1 MARPTTLVELM
12 LQAGIQPDAAAGNLR
27 RSAARNQEAVRRL
40 NAERPVVSD
49 RNMGFLPLADAST
62 KDSDPSVMGRIGG
75 ALLKGLDIIDT
86 PRAAVV
92 SGVKEIS
99 DTIYGSRVG
108 EGLDSL
114 FGTSDAE
121 RKANLDR
128 MGTGSWQDFKD
139 QMWRNAGSQELLL
152 NNQSGGWQRSVAGFG
167 LDLLLDPTAWVSAG
181 VLPAGAKGA
190 KAVARTALGEAVNT
204 GSRKSIAREVAAA
217 AAREGLEESPAVQK
231 LVAESFSRGRGAL
244 TPRGLKAAGVTA
256 DEAQRLGVP
265 QMQRLIGVGKNKAAI
280 PGTRAFTNAAEDM
293 KGAFKSAL
301 GSGKGADWWRAMR
314 ITDEAGERAFT
325 NAARNTANST
335 AKRFEGAVGA
345 ASSTRTR
352 TVARG
357 IVNDEVKIVARTM
370 GKRLRRLT
378 PTSASE
384 VTDAIERGVFDAD
397 PSGLAPEIRD
407 LFARMKAKM
416 ESVGVTL
423 GNRGETYV
431 PHVVTRDARLAA
443 RENPE
448 LAKIVTSLNTKESF
462 QGERLMQGTIREINE
477 KSMAEHGVKLLEDD
491 VRDLV
496 GGYMHQAERAMS
508 RSVQATELK
517 RLGVADDLVEATM
530 LREFDDVEQKLLDDY
545 QAKLKATRQDQKV
558 ALRDGRSVRRRQA
571 VEARKQIIA
580 KRSSLAAKIST
591 RQHELNSMLVE
602 RGERAAKL
610 QVSERKLAAAT
621 AARDTWVQAAKRERG
636 NALRRARAKVA
647 ALDAEI
653 AEHNNAIQ
661 SLRDDLDMTVP
672 TTIPDGPTG
681 AVRAAAASNRVVRS
695 KRQRLGARILAAQ
708 DELASMTDEYTALGA
723 QHDALKVA
731 RTPLGSD
738 PSIAGDAEKTL
749 IGKQKNMDRLERS
762 VGKQSA
768 VIDNA
773 ALTFDAVAADKATTV
788 ARLQKYDDILADM
801 EKKAAGS
808 KDVGKGKI
816 SVEKA
821 QELKDELDEIMRVLN
836 VSNDPV
842 LETLA
847 KLDAQA
853 VIHDIEAAR
862 LGERAAGIEEILG
875 TLRDPRFREYS
886 VRQTVQGY
894 SEIPGGLQVPTW
906 MDDALKVE
914 RTINDPKWQNAF
926 VNGVRQFRGLWKAY
940 ALARPGFL
948 GRNAYSSTFGFFLE
962 AGPSAAK
969 SYSKYAKFQWMVHNN
984 PTDYMEKAAAEWGDD
999 VAQQLDQARQV
1010 VAGSGGGLA
1019 PNEVQMDA
1027 LSGASINPLKQTF
1040 VPLRAGAKANETF
1053 EHSVRGAHAF
1063 NVIQRGGSPETAL
1076 DVVEKWQFNYRDL
1089 TKTDEFMRNTAVP
1102 FWTFW
1107 TKNIA
1112 LQAEVWA
1119 KHPDRLNRTYFN
1131 AMRNIGYG
1139 DSDVDQPDYYS
1150 REFALR
1156 LSGDATGKVKYLF
1169 PDLPSFQFITDM
1181 DKLTSGDAPNKI
1193 LSQMGPWVKAPIE
1206 MYTGENLFTGY
1217 PYANSFSQKD
1227 SAGNDIGRKAPL
1239 WAEIPGVEQLL
1250 TSTGL
1255 AARGERSGDLLM
1267 KDKVEAQ
1274 VENLLPPFSQLDR
1287 LFPTRESDASKADQ
1301 NRLSWLT
1308 GLSIRENTPEMRA
1321 KKRLFDERD
1330 AANEERISRVLA
1342 GL

>member
-1 MARPTTLVELM
+1 VRSRRKVT
-12 LQAGIQPDAAAGNLR
+12 AA
-27 RSAARNQEAVRRL
+27 
-40 NAERPVVSD
+40 PVVSD
-49 RNMGFLPLADAST
+49 RNKGFLPLSDAST
-62 KDSDPSVMGRIGG
+62 KEPEQGVMGRIGG
-75 ALLKGLDIIDT
+75 AVLQGLDIIDT

-92 SGVKEIS
+92 SGVKELS

-108 EGLDSL
+108 GALDDL
-114 FGTSDAE
+114 MGTSDEE
-121 RKANLDR
+121 RQANLDR

-139 QMWRNAGSQELLL
+139 QTWRNAGSQELLL
-152 NNQSGGWQRSVAGFG
+152 GNQSGGWQRSAAGFG
-167 LDLLLDPTAWVSAG
+167 LDVLLDPTAW
-181 VLPAGAKGA
+181 LTAGATTAGSKAA
-190 KAVARTALGEAVNT
+190 KTALEQAVNT
-204 GSRKSIAREVAAA
+204 GSRKSIARELGAAA
-217 AAREGLEESPAVQK
+217 TREGLQDSPAVQK

-244 TPRGLKAAGVTA
+244 TPRGLKAAGVSA
-256 DEAQRLGVP
+256 DDAARLGVP
-265 QMQRLIGVGKNKAAI
+265 QMQRFIGVGKNKAAI
-280 PGTRAFTNAAEDM
+280 PGTRQLTNVAEDM
-293 KGAFKSAL
+293 KGSFKSAL
-301 GSGKGADWWRAMR
+301 GSGKGADWWRAIR

-325 NAARNTANST
+325 NAARTLTNST
-335 AKRFEGAVGA
+335 AKRFEGAMGA
-345 ASSTRTR
+345 ASSAGTRR
-352 TVARG
+352 VARG
-357 IVNDEVKIVARTM
+357 VVNDEVKIVARTM
-370 GKRLRRLT
+370 GKRLRNLT
-378 PTSASE
+378 PTSAPD
-384 VTDAIERGVFDAD
+384 VTDAIERGVLDAD
-397 PSGLAPEIRD
+397 PSGLAPEVRD
-407 LFARMKAKM
+407 FFARMKDKM
-416 ESVGVTL
+416 ESVGVVF
-423 GNRGETYV
+423 GDRGPTYV
-431 PHVVTRDARLAA
+431 PHVVSREARLAA

-448 LAKIVTSLNTKESF
+448 LAKIVSSLNTKESF

-477 KSMAEHGVKLLEDD
+477 RSMAEHGVKLLEDD
-491 VRDLV
+491 VRDLI

-508 RSVQATELK
+508 RSVQAQELK

-530 LREFDDVEQKLLDDY
+530 VRQFDDVEQKLLDDY
-545 QAKLKATRQDQKV
+545 QKKLKATRQDQRV
-558 ALRDGRSVRRRQA
+558 ALRDGRTVRRRQA
-571 VEARKQIIA
+571 AEARKQIVA

-602 RGERAAKL
+602 RGERVAKL
-610 QVSERKLAAAT
+610 QVSERKLVAAT
-621 AARDTWVQAAKRERG
+621 AARDTWLVAAKRERG
-636 NALRRARAKVA
+636 NALRRAKAKVA
-647 ALDAEI
+647 AFDAEI
-653 AEHNNAIQ
+653 VEHNKAIQ
-661 SLRDDLDMTVP
+661 SLKDDLDMTVP
-672 TTIPDGPTG
+672 TVIPDGPLG
-681 AVRAAAASNRVVRS
+681 ATRQAVTENRVVRS
-695 KRQRLGARILAAQ
+695 KRQRLGARILTAQ
-708 DELASMTDEYTALGA
+708 DELAALTDEYTALGE
-723 QHDALKVA
+723 QHEALKVA

-738 PSIAGDAEKTL
+738 PSIAGDAEKML
-749 IGKQKNMDRLERS
+749 IGKQRNMDRLERS
-762 VGKQSA
+762 IGKQSA

-801 EKKAAGS
+801 ERRAAGA

-816 SVEKA
+816 NLERA
-821 QELKDELDEIMRVLN
+821 QELKDELDEIMHVLN

-842 LETLA
+842 RETLA

-862 LGERAAGIEEILG
+862 LGERAAGIEEIIG
-875 TLRDPRFREYS
+875 TLKDPRFREYS
-886 VRQTVQGY
+886 VRQTIQGY

-926 VNGVRQFRGLWKAY
+926 VNGVRQMRGLWKAY

-969 SYSKYAKFQWMVHNN
+969 SYSKYVQFQHMVQNN
-984 PTDYMEKAAAEWGDD
+984 PTDYMEKAAAKWGDD
-999 VAQQLDQARQV
+999 VAQQLDQARTI

-1027 LSGASINPLKQTF
+1027 LEGASFNPLKQTF
-1040 VPLRAGAKANETF
+1040 VPLRVAAKGNETF

-1107 TKNIA
+1107 SKNIA

-1131 AMRNIGYG
+1131 AMRNLGYG
-1139 DSDVDQPDYYS
+1139 TSDTDQPDYYS
-1150 REFALR
+1150 QDFAIR
-1156 LSGDATGKVKYLF
+1156 FAGDAAGTTKYLF
-1169 PDLPSFQFITDM
+1169 PELPSFQFISDM
-1181 DKLTSGDAPNKI
+1181 DALTSGEAPNKI
-1193 LSQMGPWVKAPIE
+1193 LSQMGPWIKAPVE
-1206 MYTGENLFTGY
+1206 MFTGENLFSGY

-1227 SAGNDIGRKAPL
+1227 SAGNDIGRKAPR

-1250 TSTGL
+1250 TGTGL

-1287 LFPTRESDASKADQ
+1287 LFPTRESDAAKADQ
-1301 NRLSWLT
+1301 NRLAWLT
-1308 GLSIRENTPEMRA
+1308 GLSVRENTPEMRA
-1321 KKRLFDERD
+1321 RKRLFDERD
-1330 AANEERISRVLA
+1330 AATQERISRVLA

>member
-1 MARPTTLVELM
+1 MAVDAKAQKLVDLM
-12 LQAGIQPDAAAGNLR
+12 YAAGIQPDGAADVLRRNAAAGVRER
-27 RSAARNQEAVRRL
+27 RKVAA
-40 NAERPVVSD
+40 PVVSAGN
-49 RNMGFLPLADAST
+49 RGVIPFADAELGQ
-62 KDSDPSVMGRIGG
+62 DGGPSVMGRIGG
-75 ALLKGLDIIDT
+75 ALLQGLDVIDT

-92 SGVKEIS
+92 SGVKELS

-114 FGTSDAE
+114 FGTSDEE
-121 RKANLDR
+121 RQANLDR

-139 QMWRNAGSQELLL
+139 QTWRNAGSQELLL
-152 NNQSGGWQRSVAGFG
+152 GNQPGGWQRSVAGFG
-167 LDLLLDPTAWVSAG
+167 LDVLLDPTAWVT
-181 VLPAGAKGA
+181 AGATSVGGKVA
-190 KAVARTALGEAVNT
+190 KNALETAVNT
-204 GSRKSIAREVAAA
+204 GSRKSIARELGAAA
-217 AAREGLEESPAVQK
+217 TREGLQDSAAVQK

-244 TPRGLKAAGVTA
+244 TPRGLKAAGVSA
-256 DEAQRLGVP
+256 DEAARLGVP
-265 QMQRLIGVGKNKAAI
+265 QMQRLIGVGKNKAVI
-280 PGTRAFTNAAEDM
+280 PGTRRLTNAAEDM
-293 KGAFKSAL
+293 KGSFKSAL
-301 GSGKGADWWRAMR
+301 GSGKGADWWRAIR

-325 NAARNTANST
+325 NAARTLSNST
-335 AKRFEGAVGA
+335 AKRFEGAMGA
-345 ASSTRTR
+345 ASSATTRR
-352 TVARG
+352 VARG
-357 IVNDEVKIVARTM
+357 IVNDEVKVVARTL
-370 GKRLRRLT
+370 GPRLRKL
-378 PTSASE
+378 SATTGPE

-407 LFARMKAKM
+407 FFGRMKAKM
-416 ESVGVTL
+416 ESVGVVL
-423 GNRGETYV
+423 GDRGETYV
-431 PHVVTRDARLAA
+431 PHIVSREARLAA

-462 QGERLMQGTIREINE
+462 QGQRLMEGTIREINE
-477 KSMAEHGVKLLEDD
+477 KSVAEHGVKLLEDD
-491 VRDLV
+491 VRDLI

-508 RSVQATELK
+508 RSVQAQELK

-530 LREFDDVEQKLLDDY
+530 LRDFDEVEQKLLADY
-545 QAKLKATRQDQKV
+545 QTKLKATRSEQKV
-558 ALRDGRSVRRRQA
+558 SLRDGRTVRRRQA
-571 VEARKQIIA
+571 AEARKQIVA
-580 KRSSLAAKIST
+580 KRSSLAAKISS

-610 QVSERKLAAAT
+610 QVSERKLQAAT
-621 AARDTWVQAAKRERG
+621 AARDTWLQAAKRERG

-653 AEHNNAIQ
+653 VEHNKAIQ
-661 SLRDDLDMTVP
+661 SLKDDLDMTVP
-672 TTIPDGPTG
+672 TVIPDGPTG
-681 AVRAAAASNRVVRS
+681 VVRAAAASNRVVRS
-695 KRQRLGARILAAQ
+695 KRQRLGARILTAQ
-708 DELASMTDEYTALGA
+708 EELAGLTDEYTALGG
-723 QHDALKVA
+723 QHEALKVA

-738 PSIAGDAEKTL
+738 PSIAGDAEKML

-762 VGKQSA
+762 IGKQSA

-801 EKKAAGS
+801 ERRAGGA

-816 SVEKA
+816 NVVKA

-842 LETLA
+842 RETLA

-862 LGERAAGIEEILG
+862 LGERAAGIEEILA
-875 TLRDPRFREYS
+875 TLNDPRFREYS
-886 VRQTVQGY
+886 VRQTIQGY

-906 MDDALKVE
+906 MDDALKME
-914 RTINDPKWQNAF
+914 RVINDPKWQNAF

-962 AGPSAAK
+962 AGPSATK
-969 SYSKYAKFQWMVHNN
+969 SYTKYVQFQKMVQDN
-984 PTDYMEKAAAEWGDD
+984 PTDYMEKAAAKWGDD
-999 VAQQLDQARQV
+999 VAEQLDQARQV

-1027 LSGASINPLKQTF
+1027 LEGASINPLKQTF
-1040 VPLRAGAKANETF
+1040 VPLRVAAKGNETF

-1063 NVIQRGGSPETAL
+1063 NVIQRGGSPESAL

-1089 TKTDEFMRNTAVP
+1089 TKTDEFMRNTLVP

-1107 TKNIA
+1107 SKNMA

-1150 REFALR
+1150 KDFALR
-1156 LSGDATGKVKYLF
+1156 LSGDAAGKVKYLF
-1169 PDLPSFQFITDM
+1169 PDLPSFQFISDM
-1181 DKLTSGDAPNKI
+1181 DSLTSGEAPNKI
-1193 LSQMGPWVKAPIE
+1193 LSQMGPWIKSPVE
-1206 MYTGENLFTGY
+1206 MFTGENLFTGY

-1227 SAGNDIGRKAPL
+1227 SVGNNIGRKAPV

-1250 TSTGL
+1250 TGTGL
-1255 AARGERSGDLLM
+1255 AARGGRSGDLLM

-1301 NRLSWLT
+1301 NRWAWLT
-1308 GLSIRENTPEMRA
+1308 GLSFRENTPEMRA
-1321 KKRLFDERD
+1321 RKRLFDDRD